1 VICGELDAGTEA
13 LEPPVQFAKL
23 LSGPLD
29 LQGRVGQATA
39 ADRPLVGRL
48 DHGDVVVALP
58 K

>member
-1 VICGELDAGTEA
+1 
-13 LEPPVQFAKL
+13 L

-29 LQGRVGQATA
+29 LQGRVGEATA